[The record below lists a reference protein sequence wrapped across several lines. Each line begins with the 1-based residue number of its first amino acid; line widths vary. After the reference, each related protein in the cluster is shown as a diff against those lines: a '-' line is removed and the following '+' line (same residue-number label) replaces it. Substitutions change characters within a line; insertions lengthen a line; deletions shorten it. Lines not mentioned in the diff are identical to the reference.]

1 MLVVFIHGPVAS
13 GKYTIGAR
21 LSEAT
26 GIPLFHNHLTVD
38 LVATL
43 FGLFTEPF
51 IRLRATLWRESFS
64 EAARAR
70 QSFIFTFTP
79 EATVDRDLIDE
90 LTRIVEDAGGTVH
103 FVALTCSREKILARL
118 PNPDRSN
125 KLNDP
130 RVYEEVERDG
140 GFDFPPMPEASVS
153 VDTAAVS
160 PSEAVATIIGRVR
173 GHGGADMAP
182 L

>member
-13 GKYTIGAR
+13 GKRTIGAR

-64 EAARAR
+64 EAARAG

-79 EATVDRDLIDE
+79 EASVDRGLVDE
-90 LTRIVEDAGGTVH
+90 LTRIVEDAGGQVH

-140 GFDFPPMPEASVS
+140 GFEFPPMPESSVS